1 MNNMSQLLVSV
12 QCLVFNHVF
21 YLRECLNGF
30 IMQKCDFKFE
40 VIVHDDAS
48 TDNSAEIIQEYAEK
62 YPDIIKPIY
71 ETENQYTQI
80 GFGGIA
86 KILYNQCKGKYIASC
101 EGDDYWTDP
110 YKLQKQVDYMEKH
123 PECVYSCH
131 RYMILIEATKEK
143 KIFKNIYFDN
153 NPNEDDFI
161 FDVTY
166 PFCKDWITK
175 TLTSMYRKDAY
186 DITKVDTF
194 KFFRDV
200 HSVYYLLN
208 KGIGVCHSFVGGV
221 YRKNSTS
228 VFGSQSEWKQKI
240 INYNVFKEFYKINRD
255 EMIKEIAQSIYINLI
270 IDRKKKPI
278 PYDWFE
284 LETLMIYLPIKIVGK
299 IKKYL
304 VNKGA

>member
-1 MNNMSQLLVSV
+1 MSQPLVSV
-12 QCLVFNHVF
+12 QCLVFNHAS

-48 TDNSAEIIQEYAEK
+48 TDNSAEIIQEYAKK

-71 ETENQYTQI
+71 EIENQYTQI

-86 KILYNQCKGKYIASC
+86 KILYSQCKGKYIASC

-153 NPNEDDFI
+153 NPDEDDFI

-175 TLTSMYRKDAY
+175 TLTSMYKKDAY
-186 DITKVDTF
+186 DITKVDTC
-194 KFFRDV
+194 KLFRDV

-208 KGIGVCHSFVGGV
+208 KGTGVCHSFVGGV

-228 VFGSQSEWKQKI
+228 VFGSQSKWTQKL

-255 EMIKEIAQSIYINLI
+255 GMIKEIAQSIYITLI
-270 IDRKKKPI
+270 FERKKEPI
-278 PYDWFE
+278 PHDWFE
-284 LETLMIYLPIKIVGK
+284 LETLFVYLPIKVVGK

-304 VNKGA
+304 VNKEA